1 MRFQGSGAGTGAA
14 GWPASWEEGA
24 GEEEV
29 EAEDRRNSL
38 ENTGRKMKEKK
49 RGVVAVTVL
58 VTTITVAQGWGILT
72 LGPGDV

>member
-1 MRFQGSGAGTGAA
+1 MG
-14 GWPASWEEGA
+14 
-24 GEEEV
+24 
-29 EAEDRRNSL
+29 AEDRRNSL

-58 VTTITVAQGWGILT
+58 VMTITVAQGWGILT